1 MNILKPQNNHIEKLK
16 NENIIKDTI
25 SIYFKEIAES
35 SFRISIYFYFDVTD
49 YNEFLELKDGVNR
62 NIVTILNKEK
72 VSLAYDTKTIEI
84 KK

>member
-1 MNILKPQNNHIEKLK
+1 MK

-25 SIYFKEIAES
+25 SIYFTEIAES